1 MSWLYVYMLLLIC
14 FFNIYWYW
22 WSCLFVAHFLFCFF
36 VYDGGG
42 ALFISFNPL
51 LFFFYIY
58 VDNDEAFLSVFDFL
72 LFFSETMSWKLCQV
86 YNFLFWFTS
95 AGFIFYTLYLAAL
108 KLAAWFS
115 YSDEGLSWYKISR
128 EWELL
133 VLDVKIVLV
142 VQVCCWRGRSRK
154 HGHCKRGA
162 PWPLEQA
169 IFDRDPIISH
179 WQ

>member
-1 MSWLYVYMLLLIC
+1 MILFIC
-14 FFNIYWYW
+14 CPFFYFAF
-22 WSCLFVAHFLFCFF
+22 SCMMAVVHCLFLSILCYF
-36 VYDGGG
+36 
-42 ALFISFNPL
+42 SF
-51 LFFFYIY
+51 IY
-58 VDNDEAFLSVFDFL
+58 VDNDEAFLSVFYFL

-108 KLAAWFS
+108 RLAAWFS